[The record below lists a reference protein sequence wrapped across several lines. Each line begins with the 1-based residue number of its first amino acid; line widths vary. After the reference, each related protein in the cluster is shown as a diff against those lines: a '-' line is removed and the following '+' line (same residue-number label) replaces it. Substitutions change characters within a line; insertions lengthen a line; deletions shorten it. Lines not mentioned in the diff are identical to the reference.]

1 MVILKK
7 NVDEPKVVNVTE
19 LNEKIP
25 YKEKLHNAAITL
37 KIKSLKSYARKN
49 SLFFSLRFYRK
60 TYDIFFFFDYCRLI
74 GELRPFKLFIVV
86 KKRKVIQR

>member
-37 KIKSLKSYARKN
+37 KSYAGKK

-60 TYDIFFFFDYCRLI
+60 TYDIIFFFDYCRLI